1 MIYWISYVVIKLAI
15 GLLCPYR
22 FVGREHIPDQGG
34 FIIASNHR
42 SNLDPFLVGM
52 AFHRRISYLA
62 KEELFRTK
70 LSDFFFRRVG
80 AFPVRRGTS
89 DLRAFK
95 EVLRR
100 LKAGSPVLLFPEG
113 TRTLRAAERKVQAG
127 VGLMALK
134 SGAPVV
140 PVYIQGSDQALPPGA
155 KWPRRK
161 RIMVRFG
168 RPLRVN
174 PSSSSDQA
182 AREIMR
188 AILDL
193 GKEEV

>member
-1 MIYWISYVVIKLAI
+1 MIYWISYVFIKLAI
-15 GLLCPYR
+15 GLLCPCR
-22 FVGREHIPDQGG
+22 FVGREHIPDRGG
-34 FIIASNHR
+34 MIIASNHR
-42 SNLDPFLVGM
+42 SNLDPFLVGI

-62 KEELFRTK
+62 KEELFRRR
-70 LSDFFFRRVG
+70 LSNFFFKRVG

-100 LKAGSPVLLFPEG
+100 LKVGSPVLLFPEG

-127 VGLMALK
+127 VGLMAIK
-134 SGAPVV
+134 SRAPVV

-161 RIMVRFG
+161 RITVRFG
-168 RPLRVN
+168 RPLFVDA
-174 PSSSSDQA
+174 SSTPEQA
-182 AREIMR
+182 AGKIMR

-193 GKEEV
+193 GQEEA